1 MDRTRQ
7 REVQHLGLA
16 TACAVIYF
24 RITGESV
31 NPRRPPLMQAIL
43 NDVAHALATMV
54 PIYAPSTYSG
64 VPTALAQLDLIEG
77 KFLRGAQVFRT
88 KHGNELR
95 RLTVQRRDMLSA
107 ISILESARISF
118 RKPDDRQK
126 RGIAAD

>member
-1 MDRTRQ
+1 
-7 REVQHLGLA
+7 
-16 TACAVIYF
+16 
-24 RITGESV
+24 
-31 NPRRPPLMQAIL
+31 MQAIL